1 MEEYASMM
9 VNPEAQTP
17 AKSKTPRAPG
27 HARLRARKLYR
38 REAIEG
44 IAMALPWMLGFVLF
58 SAGPMLASV
67 YLGLTR
73 WDIITRPVFIG
84 LQNYVNIA
92 KDPLFLKSLG
102 VTVSYTLLS
111 APLHIILGF
120 VLASLLNA
128 GVPGTNIFRAI
139 YYLPSILP
147 LVASAVLW
155 SWILNPEFGLLNFAL
170 AHLGIQG
177 PGWLTSEQWALP
189 AIVIMNVQFVGITM
203 VIMLAGLQRVPQ
215 ELYEAAQLDG
225 ANGWQSMRF
234 ITLPMMSSVIFFAI
248 IININS
254 SFQTFTQAYVLTNGG
269 PSNATLFYMLYL
281 YNQAF
286 RNFRM
291 GYASALAMVLFVIM
305 ITLTILQF
313 RMSRLWVYTEEG

>member
-1 MEEYASMM
+1 MVVKPESRTPTESRRKQAS
-9 VNPEAQTP
+9 
-17 AKSKTPRAPG
+17 G
-27 HARLRARKLYR
+27 RARQRAGKLYQ

-44 IAMALPWMLGFVLF
+44 MAMALPWILGFVLF
-58 SAGPMLASV
+58 TAGPMLASV

-73 WDIITRPVFIG
+73 WDIITSPVFVST
-84 LQNYVNIA
+84 QNYVTLA

-102 VTVSYTLLS
+102 VTVSYTLWS
-111 APLHIILGF
+111 APIHIILGF

-189 AIVIMNVQFVGITM
+189 AMVIMNIQFIGITM

-225 ANGWQSMRF
+225 ANGWQRLRF

-248 IININS
+248 IININN

-291 GYASALAMVLFVIM
+291 GYASALAMVLFLIM
-305 ITLTILQF
+305 VTLTAIQF

>member
-1 MEEYASMM
+1 MLMAS
-9 VNPEAQTP
+9 
-17 AKSKTPRAPG
+17 
-27 HARLRARKLYR
+27 
-38 REAIEG
+38 
-44 IAMALPWMLGFVLF
+44 PWLIGFVLF
-58 SAGPMLASV
+58 TAGPMLASV

-73 WDIITRPVFIG
+73 WDIITRPVFVG
-84 LQNYVNIA
+84 FQNYATIFTA
-92 KDPLFLKSLG
+92 DALFRKSLG
-102 VTVSYTLLS
+102 VTVTYTMLS
-111 APLHIILGF
+111 VPLHIVCGF
-120 VLASLLNA
+120 ALASLLNA
-128 GVPGTNIFRAI
+128 RAPGTNVFRAI

-170 AHLGIQG
+170 ARVGIKG

-189 AIVIMNVQFVGITM
+189 AIVVMNLQFVGITM
-203 VIMLAGLQRVPQ
+203 VIMLAGLQRVPP

-225 ANGWQSMRF
+225 ANRWQQLRH
-234 ITLPMMSSVIFFAI
+234 ITLPMLSAVIFFAV
-248 IININS
+248 IINVNN

-291 GYASALAMVLFVIM
+291 GYASALAMILFAIM
-305 ITLTILQF
+305 VAFTLIQF
-313 RMSRLWVYTEEG
+313 RLSRLWVYTEEG

>member
-1 MEEYASMM
+1 MVVKPESRTPTESRRKQAS
-9 VNPEAQTP
+9 
-17 AKSKTPRAPG
+17 G
-27 HARLRARKLYR
+27 RARQRAGKLYR

-44 IAMALPWMLGFVLF
+44 MAMALPWILGFVLF
-58 SAGPMLASV
+58 TAGPMLASV

-73 WDIITRPVFIG
+73 WDIITSPVFVST
-84 LQNYVNIA
+84 QNYVTLA

-102 VTVSYTLLS
+102 VTVSYTLWS
-111 APLHIILGF
+111 APIHIILGF

-189 AIVIMNVQFVGITM
+189 AMVIMNIQFIGITM

-225 ANGWQSMRF
+225 ANGWQRLRF

-248 IININS
+248 IININN

-291 GYASALAMVLFVIM
+291 GYASALAMVLFLIM
-305 ITLTILQF
+305 VTLTAIQF

>member
-1 MEEYASMM
+1 M
-9 VNPEAQTP
+9 VVKPESRTP
-17 AKSKTPRAPG
+17 AESSRKQTSG
-27 HARLRARKLYR
+27 RARWRAGKLYR

-44 IAMALPWMLGFVLF
+44 MAMALPWIIGFVLF
-58 SAGPMLASV
+58 TAGPMLASV

-73 WDIITRPVFIG
+73 WDIITPPVFVG
-84 LQNYVNIA
+84 APNYVNIT

-102 VTVSYTLLS
+102 VTVSYTLWS
-111 APLHIILGF
+111 APIHISLGF

-170 AHLGIQG
+170 AQFGIKG

-189 AIVIMNVQFVGITM
+189 AIVIMNVQFIGITM

-225 ANGWQSMRF
+225 ANGWQRLRF

-248 IININS
+248 IININN

-305 ITLTILQF
+305 VALTTLQF
-313 RMSRLWVYTEEG
+313 RMSRLWVYTEER